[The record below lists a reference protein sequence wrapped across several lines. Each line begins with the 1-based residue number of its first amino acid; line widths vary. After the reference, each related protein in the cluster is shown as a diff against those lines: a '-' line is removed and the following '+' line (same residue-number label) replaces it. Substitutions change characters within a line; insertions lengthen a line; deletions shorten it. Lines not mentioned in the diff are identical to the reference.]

1 MKLLPII
8 PKIFRSI
15 SDIFKIHRKLDENY
29 WKDFNTRITQFW
41 ADCLIFSLEVRNA
54 SAHRQNELEK
64 LDFLTNK
71 IIRSFSLGTKNAVL
85 SILPQL
91 FCPKGEIIPL
101 EIGEKN
107 TKLFFFS
114 NIFWYRHTALKMIN
128 EVCEE
133 HVEKKCWKSENFPL
147 ILRTDVESNFFPGI
161 FSSKTFFWTRKT
173 QIPEDCRKV
182 FVRCVKIFGLK
193 CTKKRQKNIFLG
205 NVLPSNNF
213 PDWQNGALAKYTK
226 NVSLKVWYLQN
237 PQ

>member
-1 MKLLPII
+1 MRRLL
-8 PKIFRSI
+8 IF
-15 SDIFKIHRKLDENY
+15 
-29 WKDFNTRITQFW
+29 
-41 ADCLIFSLEVRNA
+41 FSLEVRF
-54 SAHRQNELEK
+54 SFAHRQNEFEK
-64 LDFLTNK
+64 LDFLTNR
-71 IIRSFSLGTKNAVL
+71 IIQSFSLHTKNTVL
-85 SILPQL
+85 WILPQQYR
-91 FCPKGEIIPL
+91 PKGEIIPL
-101 EIGEKN
+101 ELRKKI

-114 NIFWYRHTALKMIN
+114 NIFCYRHTALKIIN

-133 HVEKKCWKSENFPL
+133 HVEKKCWKSEDFPL
-147 ILRTDVESNFFPGI
+147 ILRTNVESNFFSGF

-182 FVRCVKIFGLK
+182 FVRCVKIFCLK

-213 PDWQNGALAKYTK
+213 PDWQNGALAKNTK